1 MTFKKLLLILS
12 FVVIAIICVLLGTS
26 YAWYTF
32 TDATTSFNV
41 ETMSENVDL
50 AVVFTNDS
58 NISTTVGIPITSEQV
73 DEYASKT
80 TFSITPSS
88 TVIGS
93 RQVAYQ
99 IEIADFS
106 IASEL
111 KNSSYFKY
119 SLLET
124 VDGTTKTIS
133 SGNFSGATGS
143 TFVLKSMS
151 TLNSSDLDK
160 THSFEFR
167 IWLEE
172 SNEAQNDLMGKRISG
187 KIKVS
192 TAIK

>member
-1 MTFKKLLLILS
+1 MSFKKLLLILS
-12 FVVIAIICVLLGTS
+12 FVVIAIICVLLSTS
-26 YAWYTF
+26 YAWYVF
-32 TDATTSFNV
+32 SDATTSFSV
-41 ETMSENVDL
+41 ETISENVDL
-50 AVVFTNDS
+50 AVVFTNDA

-80 TFSITPSS
+80 TFTMTPSS

-99 IEIADFS
+99 IEIVDLS

-124 VDGTTKTIS
+124 VDGTTTTIS
-133 SGNFSGATGS
+133 SGNFSSATSS

-172 SNEAQNDLMGKRISG
+172 SNAAQNDLMGKKISG